1 MKTPFNVKDIKFDNI
16 KFIPSGNGKSV
27 MLRYLHNNKQNKFF
41 IQTPEL
47 VLSNIESDDNITTLY
62 FDLKSLNSNRISSFI
77 NFLINLDKTIIQNA
91 RANKD
96 WFSSNN
102 IKFKGLI
109 RYNNST
115 EPYLKL
121 KVKSSSIY
129 KLRVTSDR
137 QSEKCVFS
145 DLKPNMKV
153 KMIIDV
159 NGLWINNNGFGI
171 YLKPF
176 IIDIRETY
184 DLILNN
190 SSEEDIVDTEIIDK
204 TETNS
209 VLNFDTDNLNVT
221 EANSILNMDSENVNV
236 SLQKNNDLLSKNVT
250 MSLQKNND
258 LLSKNVQELLNE
270 LSESSDNNSEI
281 QLSSLNNDSSNESLD
296 NDSSNESLDESDDI
310 SGLQLNSLDNDSSNE
325 SSNNIKQASVNI

>member
-1 MKTPFNVKDIKFDNI
+1 MKTPFNIKDIKFDNI
-16 KFIPSGNGKSV
+16 KFIPSGNRKNI

-47 VLSNIESDDNITTLY
+47 VLSNIESDDSITILY
-62 FDLKSLNSNRISSFI
+62 FDLKYANSNRISSFI
-77 NFLINLDKTIIQNA
+77 NFLINLDKAIIQNA
-91 RANKD
+91 KANKN

-109 RYNNST
+109 RYNDLR

-121 KVKSSSIY
+121 KVKTSSIY

-145 DLKPNMKV
+145 DLKSYMKV

-159 NGLWINNNGFGI
+159 NGLWINNDGFGI

-190 SSEEDIVDTEIIDK
+190 SSEEDIVDTEIFEK
-204 TETNS
+204 NETNS
-209 VLNFDTDNLNVT
+209 ILNLDTDIQNVT
-221 EANSILNMDSENVNV
+221 ESNSIINMDSENVIKPA
-236 SLQKNNDLLSKNVT
+236 QINNDLLSKNI
-250 MSLQKNND
+250 SD
-258 LLSKNVQELLNE
+258 LLNE

-281 QLSSLNNDSSNESLD
+281 HLSSLNNDSSNESLNND
-296 NDSSNESLDESDDI
+296 SSNDSSNESLNNDSSEI
-310 SGLQLNSLDNDSSNE
+310 KLNLLDNDSSND
-325 SSNNIKQASVNI
+325 SSNEFSSLPIKIK

>member
-16 KFIPSGNGKSV
+16 KFIPSGNGKNV

-47 VLSNIESDDNITTLY
+47 VLSNIESDDSVTTLY
-62 FDLKSLNSNRISSFI
+62 FDLKSVNSNRISSFI

-91 RANKD
+91 RANKN

-121 KVKSSSIY
+121 KVKTSSIY

-145 DLKPNMKV
+145 DLKSNMKV

-159 NGLWINNNGFGI
+159 NGLWINDDGFGI

-190 SSEEDIVDTEIIDK
+190 SSEEDIIDTDIIEK

-209 VLNFDTDNLNVT
+209 ILNLDTDIQNVT
-221 EANSILNMDSENVNV
+221 ESNSIINMDSEIVTKPV
-236 SLQKNNDLLSKNVT
+236 QISDDLLSKN
-250 MSLQKNND
+250 MK
-258 LLSKNVQELLNE
+258 ELLNE
-270 LSESSDNNSEI
+270 LSESSESSDNNSEI
-281 QLSSLNNDSSNESLD
+281 HLSSLNNNSSNNSLNTDSSNESVNNSSEIKLNLLD
-296 NDSSNESLDESDDI
+296 NNSSNDSSNDSSNEFSSLP
-310 SGLQLNSLDNDSSNE
+310 
-325 SSNNIKQASVNI
+325 IKIK